1 MRERRSDHRQRLG
14 IHTGNVARLGWPL
27 ACPGAPRRRAGI
39 VGRKAAADMAHAR
52 QCWAGGEAM
61 TGRPDQSRPRPRQLP
76 MFATCAPGIGRLL
89 RRQLAA
95 VDGID
100 VTGSGFDGQTDIVF
114 FDTDR
119 PGRAH
124 ALRSRL
130 AEDVFAEI
138 GRASRGRGVSRATAG
153 AVASKAWRLDTVER
167 ALSVF
172 AEEVRQLSG
181 SMTYRVTARVRTQ
194 VPLRRPDLR
203 RAMAAVIDADKP
215 RWKFADP
222 AQLEFRLSEWH
233 DGQYVA
239 GLQISR
245 VSPPR
250 TERPAGQSGLLPAT
264 VAAAMVQLAG
274 DEAAA
279 PTGARGRVLLDPC
292 CGAGAILAEAAAAG
306 WEAQGSDIDP
316 IAVEMASQIATGL
329 SVQLGDARELLM
341 ADDYVDAC
349 VSWLPG
355 RGPDSWPLFAGE
367 VLSEMSRV
375 THSGGHAVLLA
386 PELPRAVTP
395 GALRLRKQIPVQL
408 PGAILSIWV
417 FHRA

>member
-1 MRERRSDHRQRLG
+1 
-14 IHTGNVARLGWPL
+14 
-27 ACPGAPRRRAGI
+27 
-39 VGRKAAADMAHAR
+39 
-52 QCWAGGEAM
+52 
-61 TGRPDQSRPRPRQLP
+61 

-119 PGRAH
+119 AGRAH

-153 AVASKAWRLDTVER
+153 AVASTAWRQGGVER

-172 AEEVRQLSG
+172 AEEARPLSG
-181 SMTYRVTARVRTQ
+181 SMTYLVTAQVRAQ
-194 VPLRRPDLR
+194 APLRRQDLR
-203 RAMAAVIDADKP
+203 RAMAAVIDAGKP
-215 RWKFADP
+215 RWKSADP

-233 DGQYVA
+233 DGQYAA
-239 GLQISR
+239 GLQ
-245 VSPPR
+245 VSGVS
-250 TERPAGQSGLLPAT
+250 ERPAGQSGLLPAT
-264 VAAAMVQLAG
+264 LAAAMVQLAG
-274 DEAAA
+274 DEVDA

-316 IAVEMASQIATGL
+316 VAVEMASQVATGL

-341 ADDYVDAC
+341 ADDYVNAC

-355 RGPDSWPLFAGE
+355 RGPDSWPFFAGE
-367 VLSEMSRV
+367 VLSELSRV
-375 THSGGHAVLLA
+375 THSGGRVVLLA
-386 PELPRAVTP
+386 PELPRAVIP
-395 GALRLRKQIPVQL
+395 GALRLRKRIPVQL
-408 PGAILSIWV
+408 PGAILSIWA

>member
-1 MRERRSDHRQRLG
+1 MAY
-14 IHTGNVARLGWPL
+14 ARHCG
-27 ACPGAPRRRAGI
+27 
-39 VGRKAAADMAHAR
+39 
-52 QCWAGGEAM
+52 AGGEAM
-61 TGRPDQSRPRPRQLP
+61 TGRPDRARPRRRQLP
-76 MFATCAPGIGRLL
+76 MFATCTPGIGRLL

-114 FDTDR
+114 FATDR
-119 PGRAH
+119 AGRAH

-138 GRASRGRGVSRATAG
+138 GRASHGRVGSRGRAARAE
-153 AVASKAWRLDTVER
+153 AVARMAWQQGAVER

-172 AEEVRQLSG
+172 AEEIRQLSG
-181 SMTYRVTARVRTQ
+181 SMTYRVTAQVRMQTRF
-194 VPLRRPDLR
+194 RRQDLR
-203 RAMAAVIDADKP
+203 QAMAAVIDADKP
-215 RWKFADP
+215 RWQFADP

-239 GLQISR
+239 GLQ
-245 VSPPR
+245 VSATARR
-250 TERPAGQSGLLPAT
+250 TERRPEQPGPLPAT

-274 DEAAA
+274 DELAAS
-279 PTGARGRVLLDPC
+279 PGARRGVLLDPC
-292 CGAGAILAEAAAAG
+292 CGAGAILAEASAAG
-306 WEAQGSDIDP
+306 WMAEGSDIDP
-316 IAVEMASQIATGL
+316 VAIETASQAATV

-341 ADDYVDAC
+341 ADDCVSAC

-355 RGPDSWPLFAGE
+355 RAPDGWPSFAAD
-367 VLSEMSRV
+367 VLAELSRV
-375 THSGGHAVLLA
+375 TRSGGRVVVLA
-386 PELPRAVTP
+386 PDLPRAVIP

-408 PGAILSIWV
+408 PGATLSIWV

>member
-1 MRERRSDHRQRLG
+1 
-14 IHTGNVARLGWPL
+14 
-27 ACPGAPRRRAGI
+27 
-39 VGRKAAADMAHAR
+39 
-52 QCWAGGEAM
+52 
-61 TGRPDQSRPRPRQLP
+61 

-100 VTGSGFDGQTDIVF
+100 VTGGGFDGQTDIVF

-119 PGRAH
+119 TGRAH

-138 GRASRGRGVSRATAG
+138 GRASPGRVRSAGREARAG
-153 AVASKAWRLDTVER
+153 AIASTAWQQGAVER

-172 AEEVRQLSG
+172 AEEAGQLSG
-181 SMTYRVTARVRTQ
+181 SMTYRVTAQARLQTG
-194 VPLRRPDLR
+194 LRRPDLR

-239 GLQISR
+239 GLQISSATAR
-245 VSPPR
+245 R
-250 TERPAGQSGLLPAT
+250 AERPAEHSGLLPAT

-279 PTGARGRVLLDPC
+279 PGARSPLLLDPC
-292 CGAGAILAEAAAAG
+292 CGAGVILAEGVAAG
-306 WEAQGSDIDP
+306 WIAEGSDIDP
-316 IAVEMASQIATGL
+316 VAVELASQAATGL

-341 ADDYVDAC
+341 ADDYVTAC
-349 VSWLPG
+349 VSWLPS
-355 RGPDSWPLFAGE
+355 RGPDSWPSFAGE
-367 VLSEMSRV
+367 VLAELSRV
-375 THSGGHAVLLA
+375 TQSGGRVVLLA
-386 PELPRAVTP
+386 PELPRAVIP
-395 GALRLRKQIPVQL
+395 AALRLRKQIPVQL
-408 PGAILSIWV
+408 HGAILHIWV
-417 FHRA
+417 FRRT

>member
-1 MRERRSDHRQRLG
+1 
-14 IHTGNVARLGWPL
+14 
-27 ACPGAPRRRAGI
+27 
-39 VGRKAAADMAHAR
+39 
-52 QCWAGGEAM
+52 
-61 TGRPDQSRPRPRQLP
+61 

-114 FDTDR
+114 FGTDR
-119 PGRAH
+119 AGRAH

-130 AEDVFAEI
+130 AEAVFAEI
-138 GRASRGRGVSRATAG
+138 GRASHGRGVSPGREALAG
-153 AVASKAWRLDTVER
+153 AVASMAWQQGAVER

-181 SMTYRVTARVRTQ
+181 SMTYRVTAQVRMQTRI
-194 VPLRRPDLR
+194 RRPDLR

-239 GLQISR
+239 GLQISA
-245 VSPPR
+245 
-250 TERPAGQSGLLPAT
+250 TERRPEQPGLLPAT

-274 DEAAA
+274 EEVAAS
-279 PTGARGRVLLDPC
+279 PGAHRRVLLDPC
-292 CGAGAILAEAAAAG
+292 CGAGAILAEASAAG
-306 WEAQGSDIDP
+306 WLAEGSDINP
-316 IAVEMASQIATGL
+316 VAVETASQAATGV

-341 ADDYVDAC
+341 ADDSVSAC

-355 RGPDSWPLFAGE
+355 RAPDSWPSFAGD
-367 VLSEMSRV
+367 VLAELSRV
-375 THSGGHAVLLA
+375 TRSGGRVVLLA
-386 PELPRAVTP
+386 PDLPRAVIP

-408 PGAILSIWV
+408 PGASLSIWV
-417 FHRA
+417 FRRA

>member
-1 MRERRSDHRQRLG
+1 
-14 IHTGNVARLGWPL
+14 
-27 ACPGAPRRRAGI
+27 
-39 VGRKAAADMAHAR
+39 
-52 QCWAGGEAM
+52 
-61 TGRPDQSRPRPRQLP
+61 

-119 PGRAH
+119 AGRAH

-138 GRASRGRGVSRATAG
+138 GRASPGRGVSGGREARAG
-153 AVASKAWRLDTVER
+153 AVASTAWQQGAVER

-172 AEEVRQLSG
+172 AEEAGQLSG
-181 SMTYRVTARVRTQ
+181 SMTYRVTAQVRVQT
-194 VPLRRPDLR
+194 PLRRPDLR

-239 GLQISR
+239 GLQISSATGR
-245 VSPPR
+245 R
-250 TERPAGQSGLLPAT
+250 AERSGLLPAT

-274 DEAAA
+274 DEVAASPGA
-279 PTGARGRVLLDPC
+279 PGRVLLDPC

-306 WEAQGSDIDP
+306 WIAQGSDIDP
-316 IAVEMASQIATGL
+316 AAVEIASRAATGL
-329 SVQLGDARELLM
+329 SVELGDARELLM
-341 ADDYVDAC
+341 TDDCVSAC
-349 VSWLPG
+349 ASWLPS
-355 RGPDSWPLFAGE
+355 RGPDSWPFFAAE
-367 VLSEMSRV
+367 VLSELSRV
-375 THSGGHAVLLA
+375 THSGGRVVLLA
-386 PELPRAVTP
+386 RELPRAVIP
-395 GALRLRKQIPVQL
+395 AALRLRQQIPVQL
-408 PGAILSIWV
+408 QGAMMSIWV
-417 FHRA
+417 FRRA

>member
-1 MRERRSDHRQRLG
+1 
-14 IHTGNVARLGWPL
+14 
-27 ACPGAPRRRAGI
+27 
-39 VGRKAAADMAHAR
+39 
-52 QCWAGGEAM
+52 
-61 TGRPDQSRPRPRQLP
+61 

-95 VDGID
+95 VDGVD
-100 VTGSGFDGQTDIVF
+100 VTGTGFDGQSDIVF

-119 PGRAH
+119 AGRAH

-138 GRASRGRGVSRATAG
+138 GRASHGRVVSLGREARAG
-153 AVASKAWRLDTVER
+153 AVASMAWQERAVER

-181 SMTYRVTARVRTQ
+181 SMTYRVTAQVRMQTR
-194 VPLRRPDLR
+194 LRRPDLR

-239 GLQISR
+239 GLQIGSATPR
-245 VSPPR
+245 R
-250 TERPAGQSGLLPAT
+250 TERRAEQSGPLPAT

-274 DEAAA
+274 EEA
-279 PTGARGRVLLDPC
+279 GASPGPRGRVLLDPC
-292 CGAGAILAEAAAAG
+292 CGAGAILAEASAAG
-306 WEAQGSDIDP
+306 WVAEGSDIDP
-316 IAVEMASQIATGL
+316 VAVQTASRAAAGA
-329 SVQLGDARELLM
+329 SVQLGDARELLV
-341 ADDYVDAC
+341 ADDCVSAC

-355 RGPDSWPLFAGE
+355 RTPESWPSFAGE
-367 VLSEMSRV
+367 VLAELSRV
-375 THSGGHAVLLA
+375 THSGGRVVLLA
-386 PELPRAVTP
+386 PDLPQAVIP

-408 PGAILSIWV
+408 PGATMSIWV

>member
-1 MRERRSDHRQRLG
+1 
-14 IHTGNVARLGWPL
+14 
-27 ACPGAPRRRAGI
+27 
-39 VGRKAAADMAHAR
+39 
-52 QCWAGGEAM
+52 
-61 TGRPDQSRPRPRQLP
+61 

-95 VDGID
+95 LDGID

-119 PGRAH
+119 AGRAH

-138 GRASRGRGVSRATAG
+138 GRASRGRGVSRATTG
-153 AVASKAWRLDTVER
+153 AIASKAWRQDAVER

-172 AEEVRQLSG
+172 AEEVRKLSG

-194 VPLRRPDLR
+194 APLGRPDLR

-239 GLQISR
+239 GLQISS
-245 VSPPR
+245 VTTPR
-250 TERPAGQSGLLPAT
+250 TERPAEQSGLLPAT

-274 DEAAA
+274 DEVAA
-279 PTGARGRVLLDPC
+279 PAGARGRVLLDPC

-306 WEAQGSDIDP
+306 FEAQGSDVDP
-316 IAVEMASQIATGL
+316 VAVETASQVATGL
-329 SVQLGDARELLM
+329 SVQLGDARELLI
-341 ADDYVDAC
+341 ADDDVDAC
-349 VSWLPG
+349 VSWLPS
-355 RGPDSWPLFAGE
+355 RGPDSWLLFASE

-375 THSGGHAVLLA
+375 THSGGRVVLLA
-386 PELPRAVTP
+386 PELPRAAIP

>member
-1 MRERRSDHRQRLG
+1 
-14 IHTGNVARLGWPL
+14 
-27 ACPGAPRRRAGI
+27 
-39 VGRKAAADMAHAR
+39 
-52 QCWAGGEAM
+52 
-61 TGRPDQSRPRPRQLP
+61 
-76 MFATCAPGIGRLL
+76 MFATCAPGIARLL

-100 VTGSGFDGQTDIVF
+100 VTGYGFDGQTDIVF

-119 PGRAH
+119 AGRAH

-138 GRASRGRGVSRATAG
+138 GRAGRGRGVSLGREARAG
-153 AVASKAWRLDTVER
+153 EVASTAWQQGAVER

-181 SMTYRVTARVRTQ
+181 SMTYRVTAQVRMQTR
-194 VPLRRPDLR
+194 LRRPDLR
-203 RAMAAVIDADKP
+203 RAMVAVIDADKP

-239 GLQISR
+239 GLQ
-245 VSPPR
+245 VSSATAR
-250 TERPAGQSGLLPAT
+250 RAERPAEQPGPLPAT

-274 DEAAA
+274 DEVAA
-279 PTGARGRVLLDPC
+279 PPAARGRVLLDPC

-306 WEAQGSDIDP
+306 WTAQGSDIDP
-316 IAVEMASQIATGL
+316 VAVEIASQAAAGPP
-329 SVQLGDARELLM
+329 VQLGDARELLM

-355 RGPDSWPLFAGE
+355 GRPDSWPFFAGE
-367 VLSEMSRV
+367 VLSELSRV
-375 THSGGHAVLLA
+375 THSGGRVVLLA
-386 PELPRAVTP
+386 PELPRAVIP

-408 PGAILSIWV
+408 PGATLSIWV